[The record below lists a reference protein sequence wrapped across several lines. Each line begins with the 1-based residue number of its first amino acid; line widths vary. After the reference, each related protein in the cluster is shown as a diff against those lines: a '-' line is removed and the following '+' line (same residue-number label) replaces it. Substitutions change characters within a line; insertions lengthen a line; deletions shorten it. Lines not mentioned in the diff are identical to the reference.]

1 MKAIN
6 IEGQIRSDIGKKS
19 TAELRKKGNIPC
31 SVYGGEKNLN
41 FYAPKTSFKELV
53 YTPEFY
59 AANITVDGKTYSC
72 VMQDIQFH
80 PITDEVLHIDFREL
94 NPEKKITVE
103 LPVKLEGAPI
113 GVREGGKINQ
123 RMKRLRVRLLPKDLV
138 EHITVKIEHLSLGKS
153 VRVSEMKLEGI
164 EFLNAPHIPIVS
176 VLVPRVEKEE
186 TPVAAAA
193 ETTAA
198 ATPAAGAAPAGAPP
212 AAEKGGEKKEEKK
225 K

>member
-6 IEGQIRSDIGKKS
+6 IEGKNRSDIGKKS
-19 TAELRKKGNIPC
+19 TAELRKNGHIPC
-31 SVYGGEKNLN
+31 SIYGGEKNVN
-41 FYAPKTSFKELV
+41 FYAPKVSFKELV

-59 AANITVDGKTYSC
+59 AANITVDGNTYNC
-72 VMQDIQFH
+72 VMQDLQFH
-80 PITDEVLHIDFREL
+80 PITDEILHIDFREL

-103 LPVKLEGAPI
+103 LPVKLEGTAA
-113 GVREGGKINQ
+113 GTREGGKVNQ

-138 EHITVKIEHLSLGKS
+138 EHITVKIDHLTLGKS
-153 VRVSEMKLEGI
+153 VRVGEMQMEGI

-186 TPVAAAA
+186 TPAAATA
-193 ETTAA
+193 ETAAA
-198 ATPAAGAAPAGAPP
+198 ATPAAGTAPAAGAAPAA
-212 AAEKGGEKKEEKK
+212 EKKEEKK